1 MFDIVGWLLHFLQ
14 NSPGTIGSKPR
25 INQARSALDV
35 FRRMKCI
42 AVVFLQSSCGSF
54 FVFVLCSVLSGASRS
69 KQKSFAQSC
78 KLRCSLWI
86 VVAVMFFFCIS
97 FNHGHPFVAMCLV
110 GSCKAWLEEVA
121 TTAPFLAS
129 RPMVQR
135 SDITVGLLWSFS
147 IASSS
152 GLNGDLKKTKAVF
165 GCFRITF
172 HGIFNHVVYLP
183 CAFPDFPGINISKWS
198 QATHVKQAGA
208 MSLVHP
214 LTMATLGLVWLMS
227 LSVCKTLRV
236 TKPPWVSAQD
246 MVGSKGISKI
256 IKKSIL
262 LWMWQGS
269 RVNQYWCCC
278 DVTIPIMGF
287 STFANR
293 KP

>member
-42 AVVFLQSSCGSF
+42 AVVFLRSFCGSF

-78 KLRCSLWI
+78 KLRCSLRI

-152 GLNGDLKKTKAVF
+152 GLNGDLKKNKGVRGASESPSMAVKS
-165 GCFRITF
+165 CC
-172 HGIFNHVVYLP
+172 LP
-183 CAFPDFPGINISKWS
+183 AMRFSRGPGINISKDQ

-208 MSLVHP
+208 NSRRFAVSHEPCLPSL
-214 LTMATLGLVWLMS
+214 
-227 LSVCKTLRV
+227 
-236 TKPPWVSAQD
+236 
-246 MVGSKGISKI
+246 
-256 IKKSIL
+256 
-262 LWMWQGS
+262 WQ
-269 RVNQYWCCC
+269 
-278 DVTIPIMGF
+278 
-287 STFANR
+287 
-293 KP
+293 